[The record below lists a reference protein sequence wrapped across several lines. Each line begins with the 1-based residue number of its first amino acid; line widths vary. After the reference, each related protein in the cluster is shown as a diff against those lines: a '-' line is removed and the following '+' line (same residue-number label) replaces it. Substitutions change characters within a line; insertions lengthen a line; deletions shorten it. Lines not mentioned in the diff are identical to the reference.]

1 MKEFYKM
8 AEREVRLELN
18 GSEEPLTERQ
28 VEEKRAKYGANELV
42 EGKKKSTLQLFLE
55 QFKDFLVI
63 ILIVAATISGLL
75 GDIESTLVILIVI
88 TINAVLGTVQTLKAE
103 QSLDSLKKMSA
114 PEAKVMRG
122 GQFIK
127 IPASQITVGDLVSLE
142 AGDFVP
148 ADGRITLNAGMK
160 IDESALTGESLGV
173 EKDASV
179 IEKTVPLADRLNMVY
194 SGSFVTYGRGEFIV
208 TSTGMQTEMG
218 KIATLLKNTSEK
230 RTPLQINLD
239 NFGKKLSI
247 LMLLDIAL
255 MHKRIFEGDHELVY
269 FQSLFYWI

>member
-88 TINAVLGTVQTLKAE
+88 TINAVLGTVQTLKA
-103 QSLDSLKKMSA
+103 
-114 PEAKVMRG
+114 
-122 GQFIK
+122 
-127 IPASQITVGDLVSLE
+127 
-142 AGDFVP
+142 
-148 ADGRITLNAGMK
+148 
-160 IDESALTGESLGV
+160 
-173 EKDASV
+173 
-179 IEKTVPLADRLNMVY
+179 
-194 SGSFVTYGRGEFIV
+194 
-208 TSTGMQTEMG
+208 
-218 KIATLLKNTSEK
+218 
-230 RTPLQINLD
+230 
-239 NFGKKLSI
+239 
-247 LMLLDIAL
+247 
-255 MHKRIFEGDHELVY
+255 
-269 FQSLFYWI
+269 